1 MGRQA
6 LAIAFDRDGAFNDL
20 ALTLTPGARVED
32 VIFRLDQILEP
43 YGGLGAYDRE
53 QQISHRFL
61 EDDLLGLQV
70 MALVLP
76 LIFLGIAAF
85 LLNLVLARLISTQ
98 REQVAVLKAFGYT
111 NREVG
116 GHFLKLVLVIV
127 ALGAAAGLGLG
138 RWLGEAFTH
147 FYTQFYQFPQVQ
159 YEIGLGLVLTA
170 VGVSLGA
177 ALAGA
182 FKSVAAVVALPP
194 AEALR
199 PEPPPS
205 FRPSL
210 GSRLGLQRFFSPAG
224 RIILRNLERR
234 PWQALMAIVGI
245 ALAVAILVV
254 GRYFTDGIDRI
265 MAVQFHLVQQE
276 DITLTFNQ
284 PRPSRVQYEL
294 AHLPGVQRVEPFR
307 SVPVR
312 LRFGHRQHRGSITG
326 LRDPSTLRR
335 LIDRQ
340 QRSLPLP
347 AEGLLINTKL
357 AELLQVRVGERL
369 TVEVLEGARPQR
381 SVAVVALVDEL
392 VGLTSYMNLG
402 ALNGLMQEGPT
413 VSGAYLRVEAAQLE
427 PLYQQLKRLP
437 AVAGVAQRQTALA
450 QFESTIAA
458 TSGAMNTVLLLF
470 ACVIAMGVIYN
481 AARIALSERSREL
494 ATLRIIGFTQREV
507 AVILLGEQAL
517 LTLAAVPLG
526 WGLGFGL
533 AWLLNQSPAQNTE
546 MFRVPLVILPSSY
559 GFALGV
565 VVVAA
570 LGSGLLIHRQ
580 LRQLDLIAVLKT
592 RE

>member
-1 MGRQA
+1 MLSSLDRKLLRDLLARRGQVIAIVLIVACGIASLVTMRSTYHSLVLSQSRYYNEYRFAEVFVQLQRAPEALLATLRQVPGVAQVRSRVVETVTLDVPGLADPATGRLVSIPEQPQPMLNDLVLRSGRYLEPGRLDEVIASEAFVQANRLQLGDRLNAVINGRWQSLRIVGTALSPEYIYEISGTELLPDNRRFGVFWMGRQA

-76 LIFLGIAAF
+76 LVFLGIAAF

-127 ALGAAAGLGLG
+127 ALGAAAGLSLG

-177 ALAGA
+177 ALTGA

-284 PRPSRVQYEL
+284 PRPSRVQ
-294 AHLPGVQRVEPFR
+294 
-307 SVPVR
+307 
-312 LRFGHRQHRGSITG
+312 
-326 LRDPSTLRR
+326 
-335 LIDRQ
+335 
-340 QRSLPLP
+340 
-347 AEGLLINTKL
+347 
-357 AELLQVRVGERL
+357 
-369 TVEVLEGARPQR
+369 
-381 SVAVVALVDEL
+381 
-392 VGLTSYMNLG
+392 
-402 ALNGLMQEGPT
+402 
-413 VSGAYLRVEAAQLE
+413 
-427 PLYQQLKRLP
+427 
-437 AVAGVAQRQTALA
+437 
-450 QFESTIAA
+450 
-458 TSGAMNTVLLLF
+458 
-470 ACVIAMGVIYN
+470 
-481 AARIALSERSREL
+481 
-494 ATLRIIGFTQREV
+494 
-507 AVILLGEQAL
+507 
-517 LTLAAVPLG
+517 
-526 WGLGFGL
+526 
-533 AWLLNQSPAQNTE
+533 
-546 MFRVPLVILPSSY
+546 
-559 GFALGV
+559 
-565 VVVAA
+565 
-570 LGSGLLIHRQ
+570 
-580 LRQLDLIAVLKT
+580 
-592 RE
+592 